1 MAELR
6 LGALNYVFLMGRA
19 VRETE
24 LKYNPKGI
32 PVCNLVIAVNRRYQ
46 LRDTSEWKEET
57 NFFNVFVFGQAAE
70 RCAERIKRGSA
81 VLIVGRLRS
90 RSWVSPSGEKRY
102 IVEIVSNRIQILDKI
117 GTEPE
122 TEVIPEPGIEEAPPQ
137 IEDIDDLPF

>member
-19 VRETE
+19 VREVE

-32 PVCNLVIAVNRRYQ
+32 PVCNMVVAVNRRYQ

-57 NFFNVFVFGQAAE
+57 NFFNVVVFGPAAE
-70 RCAERIKRGSA
+70 RCAERIKKGSA

-90 RSWVSPSGEKRY
+90 RSWITQEGAKRY
-102 IVEIVSNRIQILDKI
+102 VVEIVSNRIQILDKI
-117 GTEPE
+117 GPEVEIEATPEPE
-122 TEVIPEPGIEEAPPQ
+122 VDEVPPQ
-137 IEDIDDLPF
+137 VDDIDDLPF